1 MPCCTQ
7 DAISG
12 SRHSFKGMPEWTKRS
27 SCPLTV
33 SSPVEDAKAIAMI
46 KFEGMIW
53 PLRAYGEGKRVAGE
67 DLQS

>member
-1 MPCCTQ
+1 ML
-7 DAISG
+7 G
-12 SRHSFKGMPEWTKRS
+12 WTKRS

-33 SSPVEDAKAIAMI
+33 SSPAEDAKAIDKI

-53 PLRAYGEGKRVAGE
+53 PLQAYGEGKRVAGE